1 MGAFDHKGHEGH
13 NKHTFHGGKDLAVP
27 ILAFPSC
34 LSFVLFV
41 SFVVEDL
48 RGALRVA
55 ASPQGSA
62 LPDIAV
68 ERVVHLP
75 IAVSEPVVAPPLVLV
90 RKAEPP
96 GDVLPEIQNRLGVL
110 FVRRVQLGRL
120 VRGRGRR

>member
-1 MGAFDHKGHEGH
+1 M
-13 NKHTFHGGKDLAVP
+13 
-27 ILAFPSC
+27 
-34 LSFVLFV
+34 LFG
-41 SFVVEDL
+41 S
-48 RGALRVA
+48 RR
-55 ASPQGSA
+55 SPQGSA

-75 IAVSEPVVAPPLVLV
+75 IAVSEPGRPPLVLV

-120 VRGRGRR
+120 VRGRGRRSMMWKTEIASL